1 MSKNIKIT
9 LTMTGLEDLCFQR
22 KYPWDNGSTCVYSNL
37 ASNLLAPAGNF
48 VAPAQTPVQ
57 LLYPYGSWYNNSQTG
72 FVGQKIP
79 FNAFL
84 SADIKL

>member
-1 MSKNIKIT
+1 
-9 LTMTGLEDLCFQR
+9 
-22 KYPWDNGSTCVYSNL
+22 L

-48 VAPAQTPVQ
+48 VPASQTPIQ

-72 FVGQKIP
+72 FVGQKLP